1 MSKRV
6 KLTIAAANV
15 LLRAIKWRTYSTEYQ
30 VMVRK
35 ECINDKTGRP
45 YFAYSIA
52 YARQR
57 WAYDHPQRI
66 WAQDSYR
73 DALLEIDRLSEADRP
88 NAVIFRIKTERPA

>member
-15 LLRAIKWRTYSTEYQ
+15 LLRSIKWRAYSTEYQ

-35 ECINDKTGRP
+35 ECTDAKAKA
-45 YFAYSIA
+45 YFTYSIA
-52 YARQR
+52 YARPR
-57 WAYDHPQRI
+57 WVNDTYQRI
-66 WAQDSYR
+66 FPQDCYR
-73 DALLEIDRLSEADRP
+73 DALLEIDRLSDADRP